1 MADCFGA
8 KADNCAGRCKCE
20 ICIILFA
27 IYRPEMRNEMKIE
40 DIKAYEI
47 LEKRRIEDLNSESYL
62 LRHKKT
68 GARVALLSND
78 DENKVFYIGFRTPPK
93 DSTGVAH
100 IIEHTVLCGSEK
112 FPLKDPFV
120 ELAKGSLNTFLNAM
134 TYPDKT
140 VYPVASCNDADFQNL
155 CDVYLDAVFHPN
167 IGKTEKI
174 FRQEGWHYELEDK
187 DSDLTINGVV
197 YSEMK
202 GAFSSPD
209 DVLSR
214 EVLNSLF
221 PDTTYSVESGG
232 DPDVIPE
239 LTYEEYL
246 NFHKTYYHPSNS
258 YIYLYGNMDMAEKLA
273 WMDEEYLSQYEA
285 LQVDS
290 EIGMQEA
297 FGVEKP
303 REIIKKYPITDGES
317 EQDAAYL
324 TYNAVV
330 GTSLDPK
337 LYLAFQVLDYA
348 LGSATGAPLEK
359 ALIEKGIGKVVYSYY
374 DNGIRQPYFT
384 VVAKDAN
391 ADQKEEFLATVREVF
406 EDQVKNGIDKKSL
419 EAAVNSFEF
428 KYREADFGS
437 YPKGLMYG
445 LQMFDSWL
453 YDDTKPFIH
462 VEANDTFAFLRSMI
476 ETDYFEKLVDEY
488 LVHAK
493 HSSLVVLEPEKG
505 LTAKKDRELAEKL
518 SAYKASLTEK
528 EIEKIITDT
537 RELRAYQEAEDS
549 KEALEKLPLLTRADM
564 KKQTA
569 PIINEE
575 RSVDG
580 SKVLFHDVYT
590 NGIGYI
596 NFIFDMS
603 KLPAELYPY
612 AGLLKA
618 VYGHIDTKDHSFV
631 DLNNEI
637 NRNTGGYSINIG
649 TYTNAENI
657 DEFKVTFEVKVK
669 AFYHKLPEAFA
680 LIKEML
686 LTSDFEMTQRLSE
699 IIAEGRS
706 RMQAGMMR
714 AGHSVAAT
722 HAMSYFSQTAV
733 VMELTNGIELFRI
746 LEHLDDDFE
755 AQKDE
760 LVRKLKLTAHTLL
773 RPENLML
780 DYTAQEKG
788 YAGIPELF
796 MQMKQSLFTDS
807 VKQEIFDVN
816 PVRKNEGFFT
826 AGKVQYVCRAGNYR
840 KKGLPYTGALR
851 VLRTMMGYDYLWNQ
865 VRVKGGAYGCMSNFS
880 RMGDCYFVSY
890 RDPHLAE
897 TIKIYEGA
905 ADYLR
910 KFDADERE
918 LTKYIIGTISDMDIP
933 LTPSAKGDR
942 SLVSYLCHYPYEEMQ
957 KERDEVLGVTV
968 ADIRRLADYVE
979 AFMEDDCLCVI
990 GNEEEIR
997 KNKNLFLN
1005 MENLFY

>member
-1 MADCFGA
+1 MKNG
-8 KADNCAGRCKCE
+8 
-20 ICIILFA
+20 
-27 IYRPEMRNEMKIE
+27 MKIE
-40 DIKAYEI
+40 ELQAYEI
-47 LEKRRIEDLNSESYL
+47 IEKRRIEDLNSESYL

-112 FPLKDPFV
+112 FPIKDPFV

-140 VYPVASCNDADFQNL
+140 VYPVASCNDKDFQNL

-167 IGKTEKI
+167 IAKTEKI
-174 FRQEGWHYELEDK
+174 FRQEGWHYELENT

-214 EVLNSLF
+214 EVLGALF
-221 PDTTYSVESGG
+221 PDTTYGVESGG

-246 NFHKTYYHPSNS
+246 DFHKTYYHPSNS

-273 WMDEEYLSQYEA
+273 WMDEEYLSKYDA

-290 EIGMQEA
+290 EIPLQDD
-297 FGVEKP
+297 FGEEKP
-303 REIIKKYPITDGES
+303 HEIIQKYPITDGES
-317 EQDAAYL
+317 EQDATYL

-348 LGSATGAPLEK
+348 LGSATGAPLEQ
-359 ALIEKGIGKVVYSYY
+359 ALIEKGIGKVVYSYF

-391 ADQKEEFLATVREVF
+391 IGQKEEFLKTVREVLTK
-406 EDQVKNGIDKKSL
+406 QVKDGIDKKSL
-419 EAAVNSFEF
+419 EAAINIFEF

-445 LQMFDSWL
+445 LQMLDSWL
-453 YDDTKPFIH
+453 YDDSKPFVH
-462 VEANDTFAFLRSMI
+462 VEANDTFAFLRSQVG
-476 ETDYFEKLVDEY
+476 TDYYEKLIEEY
-488 LVHAK
+488 LLHSK
-493 HSSLVVLEPEKG
+493 HSAVVILEPEKG
-505 LTAKKDRELAEKL
+505 LTAKKDKELAEKL
-518 SAYKASLTEK
+518 SAYKASLSEEEIRKIVKDTE
-528 EIEKIITDT
+528 
-537 RELRAYQEAEDS
+537 ELRAYQEAEDA
-549 KEALEKLPLLTRADM
+549 KEDLEKLPMLKREDM
-564 KKQTA
+564 TQKIA
-569 PIINEE
+569 PIINEV
-575 RSVDG
+575 RGVDHT
-580 SKVLFHDVYT
+580 KVLYHDIFT
-590 NGIGYI
+590 NGIGYV
-596 NFIFDMS
+596 NFVFDMS
-603 KLPAELYPY
+603 RLPAKLYPY

-618 VYGHIDTKDHSFV
+618 VFGHIDTEHYSYA

-637 NRNTGGYSINIG
+637 NRNTGGYNINIG
-649 TYTNAENI
+649 TYTNAKNI
-657 DEFKVTFEVKVK
+657 EEFKVTFEVKVK
-669 AFYHKLPEAFA
+669 AFYHKLPDAFA
-680 LIKEML
+680 LMQEML
-686 LTSDFEMTQRLSE
+686 LCSELENTERLAE
-699 IIAEGRS
+699 IVAESRS

-714 AGHSVAAT
+714 AGHSIAAT

-733 VMELTNGIELFRI
+733 VMELTNGIDFFRL
-746 LEHLDDDFE
+746 LEQIDDDFE
-755 AQKDE
+755 AHKEE
-760 LVRKLKLTAHTLL
+760 LVRNLKQTVRTLF
-773 RPENLML
+773 RAENLML
-780 DYTAQEKG
+780 DYTAEEKG
-788 YAGIPELF
+788 YAQIPELISS
-796 MQMKQSLFTDS
+796 MKQALFTEPVEKEVFNVTP
-807 VKQEIFDVN
+807 VK
-816 PVRKNEGFFT
+816 KNEGFFT

-840 KKGLPYTGALR
+840 TKGLPYTGALR
-851 VLRTMMGYDYLWNQ
+851 VLRTMMGYDYLWIN

-890 RDPHLAE
+890 RDPNLAK
-897 TIKIYEGA
+897 TIDIYRGA
-905 ADYLR
+905 VEYLR
-910 KFDADERE
+910 NFKADERE
-918 LTKYIIGTISDMDIP
+918 LTKYLIGTISEMDIP

-942 SLVSYLCHYPYEEMQ
+942 SMVSYLCNYEYEEMQ
-957 KERDEVLGVTV
+957 KERDEVLNVTV
-968 ADIRRLADYVE
+968 EDIRRLADYVE
-979 AFMEDDCLCVI
+979 AFLSDDCLCVV
-990 GNEEEIR
+990 GNEDEIR
-997 KNKNLFLN
+997 KNSDLFMN